1 MDNKYNT
8 HKNNDWNKF
17 KVWEINVNGLSN
29 SVKNKTM
36 GEKNEDPAVFLM
48 RHMKWP
54 YLVKIYGW
62 VKIF

>member
-54 YLVKIYGW
+54 
-62 VKIF
+62 